1 MIATIISMLAGKGL
15 DLVKGAIEGG
25 ADKATEFVRERTG
38 IDLTKQRELSA
49 EDITKLKH
57 LEFNSKLELEKL
69 ALSNKKEDNRHEE
82 SQEININKR
91 WESDNDSDS
100 RIAKLVRP
108 LLVIFLVLICTILSV
123 IDGNIDGFAIKEAW
137 VTLFTSLAVTAV
149 SGYFV
154 LRTYEK
160 RTNTSKWNK

>member
-1 MIATIISMLAGKGL
+1 MLAGKGL

-38 IDLTKQRELSA
+38 IDLTEQRELSA